1 MKYVAAPNPF
11 LAINLAIFLPHFS
24 AISLAAD
31 PVNLAINLFIILL
44 ADFLIAVSPNLSLTK
59 FITDFNADFNN
70 FTNLVTISVALPDL
84 APDSAISTI
93 EYCPPLNIVLP
104 VSSNNSTVPLSAVSN
119 AISVTCCLPNLPPIL
134 LNKFPSVFVVLGIT
148 FLTFSNPFPATSLTF
163 PNPFCTYGIAFLNT
177 FPVAF
182 IKF

>member
-11 LAINLAIFLPHFS
+11 LAMNLVIFVAHFS

-59 FITDFNADFNN
+59 FITVFNADFNN
-70 FTNLVTISVALPDL
+70 FTNLATISVPLPDL
-84 APDSAISTI
+84 AADSVISTI

-119 AISVTCCLPNLPPIL
+119 AISVTCCLPNLLPIL
-134 LNKFPSVFVVLGIT
+134 LNKLPNVFVVFGIT
-148 FLTFSNPFPATSLTF
+148 FLTFSNPFCA
-163 PNPFCTYGIAFLNT
+163 YGIAFLNT